1 MIIFE
6 NVLKKN
12 NKLTQIPVLLKGQM
26 NTIGMP
32 TEDEKEAA
40 FFFYKYDTICTLSY
54 KFHQCTHFKESPV
67 YFVSEKTCY

>member
-26 NTIGMP
+26 NTGMP

-40 FFFYKYDTICTLSY
+40 FFL
-54 KFHQCTHFKESPV
+54 
-67 YFVSEKTCY
+67 

>member
-12 NKLTQIPVLLKGQM
+12 SKLTQIPVLLKGQM

-32 TEDEKEAA
+32 TEDN
-40 FFFYKYDTICTLSY
+40 TICTLSY

-67 YFVSEKTCY
+67 YFVPEKTCY